1 MLSGTEVCYVNRQ
14 FPNFTHTLAFVL
26 PLAERQRMEANKETK
41 KQLEEAKYALEV
53 AQRDG
58 NFERASQLR
67 FQTIPE
73 LEAKLP
79 HHDSDSSSP
88 NAAEELSSGLM
99 VHERVTSGDIAR
111 VVAKA
116 TGVLDFV
123 GGDTD

>member
-1 MLSGTEVCYVNRQ
+1 MEV
-14 FPNFTHTLAFVL
+14 
-26 PLAERQRMEANKETK
+26 NKETK
-41 KQLEEAKYALEV
+41 KRLEEAKYALEV

-79 HHDSDSSSP
+79 DHESDSSSSS
-88 NAAEELSSGLM
+88 ALEELKTGLM

-116 TGVLDFV
+116 TGGFMHYSKVRSYSPGPV
-123 GGDTD
+123 IRNTSSKPS

>member
-1 MLSGTEVCYVNRQ
+1 
-14 FPNFTHTLAFVL
+14 
-26 PLAERQRMEANKETK
+26 MEANKETK

-58 NFERASQLR
+58 SFERASQLR

-79 HHDSDSSSP
+79 DHDSDSSSSSL
-88 NAAEELSSGLM
+88 EDSKSGLM

-116 TGVLDFV
+116 TGV
-123 GGDTD
+123 